1 MKKHTIAIIS
11 VILCFA
17 PIYTHARNTTGACP
31 AESCKSTPGCGFVDG
46 MCTRCAYGTYNEGG
60 SFSEGCIPCLKPTDA
75 TFQNRGDYTI
85 GMEYAKECPWE
96 IKCPEDHQID
106 PDAWDRMD
114 ETSAPLSCTPCPEG
128 YYKDASSDQVWDG
141 VKWTR
146 QDSLCQ
152 PKTFK
157 IYANIILPE
166 ACGDLTDL
174 ANVFLISDPIITYT
188 ADQTFNYP
196 FVDVKKVIENDPYLK
211 TDKPNFATSY
221 TYPYM
226 TTTFELIPFTPDTDI
241 PKIYLKSNTSDY
253 LVFKDENDRKNTI
266 KYKNDAEF
274 YINIYMTEAEPT
286 YIAYCPSE
294 VKTDSEGNDNCVFE
308 PFDKCVPTYKTLSDI
323 SFPKTTPDCSNGKYV
338 DSWKLLDSAN
348 NYDWTK
354 STDIP
359 FTDSITLPSS
369 SSKIFYMAPKFQD
382 CPAGT
387 INSNKQCNT
396 KCQKCPAGFGS
407 TTPATQCY
415 LNVSLTDK
423 LGTYTPS
430 ETIILQ

>member
-1 MKKHTIAIIS
+1 MKKYTIAIIS

-17 PIYTHARNTTGACP
+17 PIYTHARNTTGTCP
-31 AESCKSTPGCGFVDG
+31 AESCKSTPGCGFVNG
-46 MCTRCAYGTYNEGG
+46 SCTRCEAGTYNEGG
-60 SFSEGCIPCLKPTDA
+60 SYSEGCIPCLKPTDA

-85 GMEYAKECPWE
+85 GMEYAKECPWG
-96 IKCPEDHQID
+96 IKCPEDYQID

-114 ETSAPLSCTPCPEG
+114 ETSAPLSCTPCLDG
-128 YYKDASSDQVWDG
+128 YYKDANSDQIWDG
-141 VKWTR
+141 VKWTS
-146 QDSLCQ
+146 QNGLCQ
-152 PKTFK
+152 PKTFN
-157 IYANIILPE
+157 IYALVVLPE
-166 ACGDLTDL
+166 ACGNLEDPD
-174 ANVFLISDPIITYT
+174 NVFLISDPIITYT
-188 ADQTFNYP
+188 ADQTLKYSFD
-196 FVDVKKVIENDPYLK
+196 DVKKVIENDPYLK
-211 TDKPNFATSY
+211 ADKPNFATSY
-221 TYPYM
+221 TYPIQ
-226 TTTFELIPFTPDTDI
+226 TTNFELQPSEFTEGDPSINVKLD
-241 PKIYLKSNTSDY
+241 LQNN
-253 LVFKDENDRKNTI
+253 LVFKSTQDYKNAI
-266 KYKNDAEF
+266 KYPNNIDF
-274 YINIYMTEAEPT
+274 YIFIYMTEADPT

-354 STDIP
+354 STEIL
-359 FTDSITLPSS
+359 FTDQITLPPS
-369 SSKIFYMAPKFQD
+369 SSKIFFMAPKFQD
-382 CPAGT
+382 CPTGT

-396 KCQKCPAGFGS
+396 KCQPCPAGFGS

-423 LGTYTPS
+423 LGTYTPR